1 VNIVSAFIGGEEQL
15 PVLPAR
21 LKVQFLAK
29 VVVLDATRAIE
40 NLADCEPSMFCIG
53 TRGMRPGQVPSSI
66 EMLYESCLPKVALE
80 MPVPFK

>member
-40 NLADCEPSMFCIG
+40 NLAD
-53 TRGMRPGQVPSSI
+53 
-66 EMLYESCLPKVALE
+66 
-80 MPVPFK
+80 